1 MQFFGGLIVGFILG
15 AGFGLLVYALISFS
29 GDDEPSKPA
38 KLLMP
43 GQSVIFDGEVWEI
56 KRLDIAADGQTV
68 AVLWNGSEELS
79 VPVEEVGESEK
90 RN

>member
-1 MQFFGGLIVGFILG
+1 MQFFIGLVIGLI
-15 AGFGLLVYALISFS
+15 FGGGCGLVIFALLNAN
-29 GDDEPSKPA
+29 GEDQPEKPA

-56 KRLDIAADGQTV
+56 KRLAITTDGQTV

-79 VPVEEVGESEK
+79 VPVEEVD
-90 RN
+90 